1 MDYEAKL
8 FVMVEGKNKK
18 EAYKNLV
25 EKMKAT
31 EIKNYSVIMEN
42 AVAKEIEVGFEIL
55 IREKLTE
62 QEFWKYYIS
71 WKDIEEATNEM
82 ENWDL
87 ETKRIAINELLDMF
101 PRLTE

>member
-31 EIKNYSVIMEN
+31 GIKNYSVIMEN

-101 PRLTE
+101 PR